1 MVWSVIVNLTI
12 LGFFKYFN
20 FFIGSAVTLL
30 NKFGIPAENLRLDI
44 ILPVGISFYTFQ
56 SMSYII
62 DIYRKEVKPTKD
74 FLDFA
79 VYVSFFPHLV
89 AGPIMRAKLLLPQIL
104 NKRVFS
110 WPLFYEGC
118 YLMFWGFFKKLFIA
132 DNVAGIAKTAFSQ
145 YQSMSGADVLIGVY
159 AFAIQIYCDFSG
171 YSDIAR
177 GLGKT
182 MGFDLIWN
190 FNLPYFSKNPSEFW
204 KRWHISL
211 STWLRDYLYIPLG
224 GNRFGKIFTYRNLII
239 TMLLGGLWHGA
250 AWTFVLWGMYHGIL
264 LAGHRLIQPYLQ
276 SLFLNANKLVKN
288 MFSVLSVV
296 VMFNLVCLGWIFFR
310 AGDLTTAFS
319 MIGKIVNDFGDVNI
333 IVVNE
338 LFVYIWVLIFVEVFQ
353 YFSDDLLAIYK
364 IKPIIKWAFYFVCM
378 LLMVV
383 LGSYSGHSFI
393 YFQF

>member
-1 MVWSVIVNLTI
+1 
-12 LGFFKYFN
+12 
-20 FFIGSAVTLL
+20 
-30 NKFGIPAENLRLDI
+30 
-44 ILPVGISFYTFQ
+44 
-56 SMSYII
+56 
-62 DIYRKEVKPTKD
+62 
-74 FLDFA
+74 
-79 VYVSFFPHLV
+79 
-89 AGPIMRAKLLLPQIL
+89 RAKLLLPQIL

-132 DNVAGIAKTAFSQ
+132 DNVASIAKTAFSQ
-145 YQSMSGADVLIGVY
+145 YQSMSGADILIGVY

-224 GNRFGKIFTYRNLII
+224 GNRFGNIFTYRNLII

-276 SLFLNANKLVKN
+276 KLFLNTNQLVKN

-310 AGDLTTAFS
+310 AGNLTTAFS
-319 MIGKIVNDFGDVNI
+319 MIGKIVTDFGDINI
-333 IVVNE
+333 SVVNE
-338 LFVYIWVLIFVEVFQ
+338 LVVYIWVLIFVEVYQ

-364 IKPIIKWAFYFVCM
+364 TKPVIKWAFYFVCM